1 MWWFGAV
8 DVLYKSTEVGRDGG
22 VDFLSGSGVVVDWKE
37 RAGGGSRGGLGSG
50 SGGGLGAGSGGGTG
64 GGSA

>member
-1 MWWFGAV
+1 MWWFGAAV
-8 DVLYKSTEVGRDGG
+8 GGLYKSTEVGRDGG

-50 SGGGLGAGSGGGTG
+50 SGAGLGGGLA
-64 GGSA
+64 